1 MTPAPQSASTSAGPL
16 SDVLVVDLSR
26 ALAGPH
32 ATMMLADQGA
42 RVIKVEAPGRGDDTR
57 GWGPPFVGEEGR
69 RESTYFLSANRNKES
84 ITLDLKDAADK
95 DVLLA
100 LVDRADVLVENFR
113 TGVLERLGLGIES
126 LMERNPR
133 LVVLSITG
141 FGHDGPEG
149 GRAGY
154 DQIAQGEA
162 GLMSLTGSGPD
173 DPQRVGVP
181 IADLLSGMYG
191 AYGVVAALNE
201 RHRTGRGTVVRTSLL
216 ASRRRRARLPGH
228 ALDGGRRGRPS
239 AGQPPPVD
247 RALRPL
253 PLPRRARCR
262 SPSAARGCGSGSA
275 RPSGSTRPPRGSR
288 PTPSGS
294 PHRDRVIEVV
304 EAAFADWDAEPL
316 LAASRRGRACPPAR
330 CARLDEVYAWD
341 QTASQGLLV
350 EVEHPTLGRLTL
362 PGPPLRFFDG
372 DGDRGDHRRDHAAPP
387 TLDEDG
393 ARHPRLAAG
402 RSDGA
407 STVDR
412 PRAARPRARRRVL
425 RVVGRAHRHQRAAR
439 GLSPPARGRRGEG
452 RHRRVGAHRA
462 RAVRGRPVA
471 VVVNEFRFLAGSI
484 GRAAAERITAAVR
497 RATAEG
503 LPVLAS
509 TASGGTRMQ
518 EGTPAFI
525 AHGRDLAG
533 AHGAPGRAAALPRA
547 PAPPDHRRRVCVVGL
562 ARARDRGRA
571 RRARR
576 LPRPQGLRGAQRP
589 AVPAGRAD
597 GREPRRQ
604 GGARRRGRSRGP
616 ADARR
621 PGARRP
627 RRPPDRAAPR
637 SPRG

>member
-1 MTPAPQSASTSAGPL
+1 MTDASRGAGPL

-84 ITLDLKDAADK
+84 ITLDLKDDADR
-95 DVLLA
+95 DVLLG

-201 RHRTGRGTVVRTSLL
+201 RHRTGRGAVVRTSLL
-216 ASRRRRARLPGH
+216 ASVVGVH
-228 ALDGGRRGRPS
+228 AFQGTRWTVAGEVGRS
-239 AGQPPPVD
+239 AGNHHPSIAPYG
-247 RALRPL
+247 LF
-253 PLPRRARCR
+253 RCR
-262 SPSAARGCGSGSA
+262 DGSVQIAVGSESLWQRLCAAFDLDPAAEGLATNAERVA
-275 RPSGSTRPPRGSR
+275 A
-288 PTPSGS
+288 
-294 PHRDRVIEVV
+294 RDRVIEVV

-316 LAASRRGRACPPAR
+316 LARLAEVGVPAGKVR
-330 CARLDEVYAWD
+330 TLDEVYAWD

-350 EVEHPTLGRLTL
+350 EVEHPTLGALTL

-372 DGDRGDHRRDHAAPP
+372 DGTEVTRRDHVAPP

-393 ARHPRLAAG
+393 AAI
-402 RSDGA
+402 
-407 STVDR
+407 
-412 PRAARPRARRRVL
+412 RAWL
-425 RVVGRAHRHQRAAR
+425 K
-439 GLSPPARGRRGEG
+439 E
-452 RHRRVGAHRA
+452 
-462 RAVRGRPVA
+462 
-471 VVVNEFRFLAGSI
+471 E
-484 GRAAAERITAAVR
+484 
-497 RATAEG
+497 
-503 LPVLAS
+503 
-509 TASGGTRMQ
+509 
-518 EGTPAFI
+518 
-525 AHGRDLAG
+525 
-533 AHGAPGRAAALPRA
+533 
-547 PAPPDHRRRVCVVGL
+547 
-562 ARARDRGRA
+562 
-571 RRARR
+571 
-576 LPRPQGLRGAQRP
+576 
-589 AVPAGRAD
+589 
-597 GREPRRQ
+597 
-604 GGARRRGRSRGP
+604 
-616 ADARR
+616 
-621 PGARRP
+621 
-627 RRPPDRAAPR
+627 
-637 SPRG
+637 